1 MLTLKY
7 IKDEIQKIA
16 EAIEAVLEI
25 DVTIVDENLVRV
37 AGTGI
42 YVEKIG
48 KKVNGY
54 SAFKKS
60 IIEQSNILI
69 TDPSCNEI
77 CKECYSR
84 SDCREF
90 SEMCCPIV
98 CEGKSYGVIG
108 LIAFDSKQ
116 ADRINKDHENLI
128 NFLGKMA
135 DLISNKL
142 KAQIKAYEFI
152 RCLQSFDLHVPFRM
166 LGFLRSLRHVLPDYT
181 MCGGNIRD
189 AGRIGMNGSQS
200 TYLRSGS
207 KDRVPTRHSF
217 VFPYHLSDPRTT
229 IQNQIVF
236 YQLHLHLGSFLT

>member
-1 MLTLKY
+1 MITLKY

-69 TDPSCNEI
+69 TDTSCNEI

-116 ADRINKDHENLI
+116 AD
-128 NFLGKMA
+128 
-135 DLISNKL
+135 
-142 KAQIKAYEFI
+142 
-152 RCLQSFDLHVPFRM
+152 SF
-166 LGFLRSLRHVLPDYT
+166 
-181 MCGGNIRD
+181 
-189 AGRIGMNGSQS
+189 
-200 TYLRSGS
+200 
-207 KDRVPTRHSF
+207 K
-217 VFPYHLSDPRTT
+217 
-229 IQNQIVF
+229 
-236 YQLHLHLGSFLT
+236 